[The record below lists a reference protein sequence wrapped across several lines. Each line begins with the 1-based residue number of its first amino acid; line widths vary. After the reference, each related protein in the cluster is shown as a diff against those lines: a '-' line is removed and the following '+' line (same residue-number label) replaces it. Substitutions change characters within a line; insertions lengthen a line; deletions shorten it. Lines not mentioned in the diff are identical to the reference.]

1 MQSLQCNHNLEP
13 RAPER
18 THAFKK
24 LEINT
29 PRAFLPLVV
38 CSPIHCR
45 LVSMAIVII
54 QINKILPNLALDF
67 MCADEDRFFG
77 AVFIPG
83 VTRMRLLLVPAVSST
98 CAR

>member
-1 MQSLQCNHNLEP
+1 
-13 RAPER
+13 
-18 THAFKK
+18 
-24 LEINT
+24 
-29 PRAFLPLVV
+29 
-38 CSPIHCR
+38 
-45 LVSMAIVII
+45 MAIVII